1 MFVIDSTNKDVYE
14 VNDHIVL
21 CPFAT
26 EKFVSA
32 IYLKIKADTE
42 VLWIVV

>member
-1 MFVIDSTNKDVYE
+1 MFVINSTKKDIYE
-14 VNDHIVL
+14 VQDYVVL

-32 IYLKIKADTE
+32 ISLKIKADTE
-42 VLWIVV
+42 VL